1 MLSASRTSHTS
12 NFTATLGAVVTSPN
26 HPADDSSA
34 TLVERL
40 SRVAAV
46 HLDYR
51 RRATLRMLISF
62 IVTFGVVRLITY
74 AIHQNLGPFHDIVLG
89 GGSGGTVHIHHYI
102 WGLVLI
108 AVCGFL
114 ALSLDAPRWHPI
126 LAIPFGI
133 GLALVLD
140 EFALLLQLKDVYWA
154 KQGRVSVDIAVL
166 AAAFLALYYVG
177 QRFWLDVARE
187 LRRGLGS
194 IRGRGRSP
202 T

>member
-1 MLSASRTSHTS
+1 MVVGAGEPPKPSG
-12 NFTATLGAVVTSPN
+12 TLG
-26 HPADDSSA
+26 
-34 TLVERL
+34 ERL
-40 SRVAAV
+40 SKVAAI

-51 RRATLRMLISF
+51 RRATLRMLVSF
-62 IVTFGVVRLITY
+62 IVTFGLVRLITY

-89 GGSGGTVHIHHYI
+89 GGATGSIHIHHYI

-108 AVCGFL
+108 AVSGFL

-154 KQGRVSVDIAVL
+154 KQGRVSIDVAIL
-166 AAAFLALYYVG
+166 AAAFLALCYVG
-177 QRFWLDVARE
+177 QRFWVDAARE
-187 LRRGLGS
+187 VRRGLGAV
-194 IRGRGRSP
+194 RR
-202 T
+202 